1 MTLAIGKSPPRS
13 LTSLEMQR
21 YAAFRN
27 NCIKKLIFVLL
38 IISAIILVVPAFAE
52 TRDESFTLGST
63 TWKKSDLSGTKTQGF
78 RWLVFSMAYY
88 VYGALPQIVENGGAL
103 TLDPNAEYM
112 DVFNTIYESMAAVGM
127 GLAVMWVMLDL
138 IEKAQMDQMTPE
150 VLIRWCIKLVVA
162 IIVVDNGADLAKAL
176 MQVGN
181 DFVNQLSVASAENG
195 PSVEILNDFFDRIKT
210 SFWTGTLTIFLELIV
225 PGIAMIFCLLM
236 MFVQVFGRII
246 EAGVRFAFI
255 PIGISDAFTHGI
267 NSPGMR
273 YIKKFFAVCLQGAV
287 LLAIMIAGTNMM
299 ALITAGDDGFG
310 IAGNLGVV
318 SQLVI
323 GFTMIGAM
331 MKSQQL
337 VNDIVGA

>member
-1 MTLAIGKSPPRS
+1 MTLAIGKSPPRP

-21 YAAFRN
+21 NAAFRN
-27 NCIKKLIFVLL
+27 DCIKKLIFALL
-38 IISAIILVVPAFAE
+38 IIAAIILVVPAFAE
-52 TRDESFTLGST
+52 TKDESFTLGST
-63 TWKKSDLSGTKTQGF
+63 TWKESEMTGSSKWL
-78 RWLVFSMAYY
+78 RWFVFSLAYY
-88 VYGALPQIVENGGAL
+88 VYGALPQIVGNSGTLA
-103 TLDPNAEYM
+103 LDPDAGYM
-112 DVFNTIYESMAAVGM
+112 DVFNTIYDSMAAVGM

-162 IIVVDNGADLAKAL
+162 IIIVDNGADLAKAL

-181 DFVNQLSVASAENG
+181 DFVEQLKVSAIESG
-195 PSVEILNDFFDRIKT
+195 PNVEILNDFFERINT
-210 SFWTGTLTIFLELIV
+210 GFWTGILTIFLELLI
-225 PGIAMIFCLLM
+225 PGVAMIFCLLM
-236 MFVQVFGRII
+236 MLAQVFGRII
-246 EAGVRFAFI
+246 EAGVRFAFM

>member
-1 MTLAIGKSPPRS
+1 MTLAIGKSPPRP

-27 NCIKKLIFVLL
+27 NCIKKLIFALL
-38 IISAIILVVPAFAE
+38 IIAAIILVVPAFAE
-52 TRDESFTLGST
+52 TKDESFTLGSQ
-63 TWKKSDLSGTKTQGF
+63 TWYKKDLTKGSDDF
-78 RWLVFSMAYY
+78 RWFIFTMAYY
-88 VYGALPQIVENGGAL
+88 VYGALPQIVGDSGAL
-103 TLDPNAEYM
+103 ALDPNAGYM
-112 DVFNTIYESMAAVGM
+112 DVFNTIYDSMAAVGM

-162 IIVVDNGADLAKAL
+162 IIIVDNGADLAKAL

-181 DFVNQLSVASAENG
+181 DFVNQLSFSGADNTQNVNVLNG
-195 PSVEILNDFFDRIKT
+195 YFERLKT
-210 SFWTGTLTIFLELIV
+210 AFWTNRLTILLELLI
-225 PGIAMIFCLLM
+225 PAIAMIFCLLM

-246 EAGVRFAFI
+246 EAGVRFAFM

-287 LLAIMIAGTNMM
+287 LYAIMIAGTNMM
-299 ALITAGDDGFG
+299 GLVMARDGSFA
-310 IAGNLGVV
+310 IVEHLGVIT
-318 SQLVI
+318 QLVI

>member
-1 MTLAIGKSPPRS
+1 MTLAIGKSPPRP

-21 YAAFRN
+21 NAAFRN
-27 NCIKKLIFVLL
+27 DCIKKLIFALL
-38 IISAIILVVPAFAE
+38 IIAAIILVVPVFADAKE
-52 TRDESFTLGST
+52 ESLTLGSQ
-63 TWKKSDLSGTKTQGF
+63 TWYKKDLTKGSDEF
-78 RWLVFSMAYY
+78 RWFVFNLAYY
-88 VYGALPQIVENGGAL
+88 VYGALPQIVGDSGAL
-103 TLDPNAEYM
+103 TLDPNAGYM
-112 DVFNTIYESMAAVGM
+112 DVFNTIYDSMAAVGM

-162 IIVVDNGADLAKAL
+162 IIIVDNGADLAKAL

-181 DFVNQLSVASAENG
+181 DFVNQLSFSGADNTQNVNVLNG
-195 PSVEILNDFFDRIKT
+195 YFERLKT
-210 SFWTGTLTIFLELIV
+210 AFWTNRLTILLELLI
-225 PGIAMIFCLLM
+225 PAIAMIFCLLM

-246 EAGVRFAFI
+246 EAGVRFAFM

-287 LLAIMIAGTNMM
+287 LYAIMIAGTNMM
-299 ALITAGDDGFG
+299 GLVMARDGSFA
-310 IAGNLGVV
+310 IVEHLGVIT
-318 SQLVI
+318 QLVI
-323 GFTMIGAM
+323 GFTMVGAM

>member
-1 MTLAIGKSPPRS
+1 MTLAIGKSPPRP

-21 YAAFRN
+21 NAAFRN

-38 IISAIILVVPAFAE
+38 IIAAIILVVPAFAE

-63 TWKKSDLSGTKTQGF
+63 TWKKSEMTGSAKLL
-78 RWLVFSMAYY
+78 RWFVFSLAYY
-88 VYGALPQIVENGGAL
+88 VYGALPQIVGNSGTLA
-103 TLDPNAEYM
+103 LDPDAGYM
-112 DVFNTIYESMAAVGM
+112 DVFNTIYDSMAAVGM

-162 IIVVDNGADLAKAL
+162 IIIVDNGADLAKAL

-181 DFVNQLSVASAENG
+181 DFVEQLKVSAIESG
-195 PSVEILNDFFDRIKT
+195 PNVEILNDFFERINT
-210 SFWTGTLTIFLELIV
+210 GFWTGILTIFLELLI
-225 PGIAMIFCLLM
+225 PGVAMIFCLLM
-236 MFVQVFGRII
+236 MLVQVLGRII
-246 EAGVRFAFI
+246 EAGVRFAFM